1 MGRCMSS
8 HETKMRF
15 VAIGESSFLKEA
27 RYIQESAIEGYTRV
41 VKFGPLIFFC
51 ANRDAWML
59 DPEDHFARGL
69 MRDGEKLPLG
79 ITEKREQFQVEWNAD
94 YQIEGD
100 VFTVAERN
108 GSIRSIVGYLTRV
121 IEDQGS

>member
-1 MGRCMSS
+1 MSS
-8 HETKMRF
+8 DETQMRF
-15 VAIGESSFLKEA
+15 VPAGESSFMKEA
-27 RYIQESAIEGYTRV
+27 RYIQKSALEGYTRV

-59 DPEDHFARGL
+59 DPEDQFARRL
-69 MRDGEKLPLG
+69 MRDGEKLPHG
-79 ITEKREQFQVEWNAD
+79 ITEKRQQFQVEWNAD

-108 GSIRSIVGYLTRV
+108 GPIRSIFGYPTRV

>member
-1 MGRCMSS
+1 MSS
-8 HETKMRF
+8 DETKMRF
-15 VAIGESSFLKEA
+15 VQAGESSFVKEA
-27 RYIQESAIEGYTRV
+27 RYIQKSALEGYTRV

-59 DPEDHFARGL
+59 DPEDHFARCL

-79 ITEKREQFQVEWNAD
+79 ITENRQQFGVEWNAD
-94 YQIEGD
+94 YHIEGD
-100 VFTVAERN
+100 VFTVAERS
-108 GSIRSIVGYLTRV
+108 GSVRSIIGYPTRV